1 MNLRG
6 VLAAGILLAG
16 PGYGLL
22 ASSTVIQL
30 GETGV
35 SYPVTDFG
43 AILLQ
48 DRVSGAD
55 ASVAYF
61 VEVTLKITAGAGG
74 TMFASDYFVDL
85 RHNTGSTLDDS
96 LGAYRSVNLFQDL
109 GAVADPFG
117 FGSVANGIEIRL
129 KDSYPIRLRDV
140 SDYTSTAALT
150 GNWQA
155 YEALDPLG
163 LMDPNGVWGLFVSD
177 TSIGGAGVLT
187 EWTVTLTPVPEPVLS
202 PSLWA
207 AVVFGVLGVRR
218 RSGKSK
224 L

>member
-1 MNLRG
+1 MRLR
-6 VLAAGILLAG
+6 VVFAVGILLAG
-16 PGYGLL
+16 AGSGLW

-48 DRVSGAD
+48 DRLSGAD

-85 RHNTGSTLDDS
+85 RHNTGSSLDDS

-109 GAVADPFG
+109 GAVADPLG
-117 FGSVANGIEIRL
+117 FGSVANGMEIRL

-202 PSLWA
+202 PGILMA
-207 AVVFGVLGVRR
+207 VGAVVLSKRR
-218 RSGKSK
+218 RRG
-224 L
+224 